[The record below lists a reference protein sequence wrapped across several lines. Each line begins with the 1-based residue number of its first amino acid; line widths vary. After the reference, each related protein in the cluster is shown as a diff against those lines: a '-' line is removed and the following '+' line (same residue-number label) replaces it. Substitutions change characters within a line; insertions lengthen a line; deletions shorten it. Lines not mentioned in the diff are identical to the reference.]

1 MTSLCMQLLFS
12 KEREVN
18 SQVGH
23 SRPIYSL
30 PTKKVCERERE
41 ERASDGHHKGI
52 EGRMLKRLVLILLV
66 LHLLVPL
73 CIRQV
78 LYILTSVRVLRS
90 KNAEKDDFDQLV
102 EIYNR
107 QVEGLQQHLPNSFSA
122 YSERPKDEA
131 LIK

>member
-1 MTSLCMQLLFS
+1 MQLLFS

-18 SQVGH
+18 SQVGN

-30 PTKKVCERERE
+30 PTKKVCVRERE

-52 EGRMLKRLVLILLV
+52 EGRMLKRLVLILFV

-78 LYILTSVRVLRS
+78 
-90 KNAEKDDFDQLV
+90 
-102 EIYNR
+102 
-107 QVEGLQQHLPNSFSA
+107 EGLQQNLPNSFSA
-122 YSERPKDEA
+122 YSERPKDEG